1 MGYIIKLMIDYVLL
15 LFRLILLVIKGL
27 VTDLDKDVTSL
38 DSYNFKHLILLVVV
52 I

>member
-15 LFRLILLVIKGL
+15 LFRLIPLVIKGL

-38 DSYNFKHLILLVVV
+38 ASYNFKHLILLVVV